1 MSANPPRSRPADSEA
16 VTGELDDFTLARAKS
31 GDRLAQTALLEH
43 YHPRVLAMLCWI
55 LGYEEPVLEDLA
67 QETFFRVLRALPGF
81 HARSSGRLGTWILT
95 IATRLAL
102 DQARRDAT
110 NPEAPPLLA
119 QDPVGLPRPD
129 QDVER
134 RKVARALMDAIHAL
148 RPRFQA
154 AFLLRE
160 VHGLSYE
167 EIAVALD
174 IETGTVKSRL
184 SRARSALQQA
194 LVGLHGE

>member
-1 MSANPPRSRPADSEA
+1 MGSAEL
-16 VTGELDDFTLARAKS
+16 ELDDVTVARAKS
-31 GDRLAQTALLEH
+31 GDRTAQAALLEH
-43 YHPRVLAMLCWI
+43 YEPRVLGLLSWM
-55 LGYEEPVLEDLA
+55 LGYEEPQLEDLA

-81 HARSSGRLGTWILT
+81 HTRSSGRLGTWILT

-102 DQARRDAT
+102 DQVRRDPG
-110 NPEAPPLLA
+110 NPETTPVVP
-119 QDPVGLPRPD
+119 QTPVGLPRPD

-134 RKVARALMDAIHAL
+134 RNVARALMDAIQGL

-184 SRARSALQQA
+184 SRARTALQHA
-194 LVGLHGE
+194 LVGLHTE

>member
-1 MSANPPRSRPADSEA
+1 ML
-16 VTGELDDFTLARAKS
+16 G
-31 GDRLAQTALLEH
+31 LLSW
-43 YHPRVLAMLCWI
+43 M
-55 LGYEEPVLEDLA
+55 LGYEEPQLEDLA

-81 HARSSGRLGTWILT
+81 HTRSSGRLGTWILT

-102 DQARRDAT
+102 DQVRRDPGNPRGHARWCPDARRPAASRSGRG
-110 NPEAPPLLA
+110 AP
-119 QDPVGLPRPD
+119 QG
-129 QDVER
+129 
-134 RKVARALMDAIHAL
+134 
-148 RPRFQA
+148 RPRADGRHPRRCGRGFQA

-184 SRARSALQQA
+184 SRARTALQHA
-194 LVGLHGE
+194 LVGLHSE

>member
-1 MSANPPRSRPADSEA
+1 MDETTRRSTEPDS
-16 VTGELDDFTLARAKS
+16 VDHDLDDVTLARAKS
-31 GDRLAQTALLEH
+31 GDRVAQGALLEH
-43 YHPRVLAMLCWI
+43 YEPRVLEMLSWI
-55 LGYEEPVLEDLA
+55 VGYEEPLLEDLA
-67 QETFFRVLRALPGF
+67 QETFLRVLRALPGYQT
-81 HARSSGRLGTWILT
+81 RGSGRLGTWILT
-95 IATRLAL
+95 IASRLAL
-102 DQARRDAT
+102 DQVRRDPG
-110 NPEAPPLLA
+110 NPEQPPVTG
-119 QDPVGLPRPD
+119 QPPVGLPQPD

-134 RKVARALMDAIHAL
+134 RKVARALMNAIQSL

-184 SRARSALQQA
+184 NRARSALQRS
-194 LVGLHGE
+194 LMGVHTG

>member
-1 MSANPPRSRPADSEA
+1 MGSAEP
-16 VTGELDDFTLARAKS
+16 ELDDATLSRAKS
-31 GDRLAQTALLEH
+31 GDRAAQAALLEH
-43 YHPRVLAMLCWI
+43 YEPRVLGLLSWM
-55 LGYEEPVLEDLA
+55 LGYEEPQVEDLA

-81 HARSSGRLGTWILT
+81 HTRSSGRLGTWILA

-102 DQARRDAT
+102 DQVRRDPA
-110 NPEAPPLLA
+110 NPEATPGLA
-119 QDPVGLPRPD
+119 MAELPAGLPRPD

-134 RKVARALMDAIHAL
+134 RKVARALMEAIQAL

-167 EIAVALD
+167 EIATTLH

-184 SRARSALQQA
+184 SRARTALQQA
-194 LVGLHGE
+194 LVGLHTE

>member
-1 MSANPPRSRPADSEA
+1 MDETTQRRSTEPPSVDRD
-16 VTGELDDFTLARAKS
+16 LDDVTLARAKS
-31 GDRLAQTALLEH
+31 GDRVAQSALLEH
-43 YHPRVLAMLCWI
+43 YEPRVLEMLSWI
-55 LGYEEPVLEDLA
+55 VGYEEPLLEDLA
-67 QETFFRVLRALPGF
+67 QETFLRVLRALPGYQT
-81 HARSSGRLGTWILT
+81 RGSGRLGTWILT

-102 DQARRDAT
+102 DQVRRDPAN
-110 NPEAPPLLA
+110 NPERAPVAGQP
-119 QDPVGLPRPD
+119 PVGLPRPD

-134 RKVARALMDAIHAL
+134 RKVARALMNAIQSL

-184 SRARSALQQA
+184 NRARSALQRA
-194 LVGLHGE
+194 LTSVHTD

>member
-1 MSANPPRSRPADSEA
+1 MASSPRRSVDHDPVERD
-16 VTGELDDFTLARAKS
+16 LDDLTLARAKS
-31 GDRLAQTALLEH
+31 GDRAAQAALLEH
-43 YHPRVLAMLCWI
+43 YEARVLRLLSWMV
-55 LGYEEPVLEDLA
+55 GYEEPLLEDLA
-67 QETFFRVLRALPGF
+67 QETFLRVLRALPGF
-81 HARSSGRLGTWILT
+81 HMRSPGSLGTWILT

-102 DQARRDAT
+102 DQLRRESSGSANNT
-110 NPEAPPLLA
+110 LVA
-119 QDPVGLPRPD
+119 QPPVGLPRPD

-134 RKVARALMDAIHAL
+134 RKVARALMEAIQAL

-167 EIAVALD
+167 EIALALD

-184 SRARSALQQA
+184 SRARTTLQHALG
-194 LVGLHGE
+194 GLHSVD